1 MLARCAIPLSVS
13 SQYFR
18 FSAVARAGVFAR
30 AGMGTVGRAG
40 AGASVGSG
48 TGAELVRSPFLER
61 LLARADGF
69 TPISDWRADAFRII
83 APGAASVPAVASVA
97 LFADLGARAGSVTAQ
112 SVTAGSVTAR
122 SVTAGSVM
130 AGSMTAGSGTA
141 GSGTAGSWVCL
152 ATPVHYVAEMSN
164 VRLAA
169 NGVLSLSPA
178 DAEAL
183 AADFN
188 RVWVDSGIHLT
199 AGRRGA
205 LYGIFDK
212 ALEVITRDPAD
223 VVDRHIEAYLP
234 LGTDAPRLR
243 KLMSEVE
250 MWSYEHAVNRSRIAQ
265 GLQPFSGLWL
275 WGGGPML
282 TALPPVQGGCA
293 GDDVFF
299 NAFSGERSGPGVVVV
314 PGLPGTAD
322 WAHVESSRLEPAL
335 KALRSGNIA
344 RLDLSAGDKCFR
356 VSAFGSRRF
365 WRRLKPWWEYF
376 E

>member
-1 MLARCAIPLSVS
+1 
-13 SQYFR
+13 
-18 FSAVARAGVFAR
+18 
-30 AGMGTVGRAG
+30 
-40 AGASVGSG
+40 
-48 TGAELVRSPFLER
+48 
-61 LLARADGF
+61 
-69 TPISDWRADAFRII
+69 
-83 APGAASVPAVASVA
+83 
-97 LFADLGARAGSVTAQ
+97 
-112 SVTAGSVTAR
+112 
-122 SVTAGSVM
+122 
-130 AGSMTAGSGTA
+130 
-141 GSGTAGSWVCL
+141 
-152 ATPVHYVAEMSN
+152 MSN

-205 LYGIFDK
+205 LYGIFDRS
-212 ALEVITRDPAD
+212 LEVITRDPAD
-223 VVDRHIEAYLP
+223 AIDRHIEAYLP
-234 LGTDAPRLR
+234 LGADAPRLR

-250 MWSYEHAVNRSRIAQ
+250 MWSFEHPVNLSRIAQ
-265 GLQPFSGLWL
+265 GLQPISGLWL

-282 TALPPVQGGCA
+282 TALPTAQGWCA

-299 NAFSGERSGPGVVVV
+299 NAFGSVAAGAAAGPGVAAATGATAAPGAGVVV
-314 PGLPGTAD
+314 LPGLPGTPD
-322 WAHVESSRLEPAL
+322 WAHVESSWLKPAL

-356 VSAFGSRRF
+356 VSAFGTRRF